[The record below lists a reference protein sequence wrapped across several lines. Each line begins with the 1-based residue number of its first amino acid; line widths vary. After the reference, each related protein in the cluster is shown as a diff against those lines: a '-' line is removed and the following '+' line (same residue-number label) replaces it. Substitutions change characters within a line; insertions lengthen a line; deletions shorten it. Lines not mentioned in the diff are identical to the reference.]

1 MRMPLFSCLA
11 LALALSPAFSRAAD
25 FTLEVTPQPD
35 GTIVLTRYA
44 STGFARN
51 ADKLQQRALADAA
64 SYCEQRHLVL
74 KVIRTEKHRPFVPA
88 TGFAYGR
95 VVFLALEPN
104 DPALR
109 APAPAAVEAS
119 VAGPPR
125 SATDTLY
132 SDLMKL
138 EELKQRGILSDA
150 EFQTLKQRLI
160 DQTR

>member
-1 MRMPLFSCLA
+1 MPLFSGLVLA
-11 LALALSPAFSRAAD
+11 LALCPAFGQAAD

-35 GTIVLTRYA
+35 GTIVLTRFA

-51 ADKLQQRALADAA
+51 SEKLQEKALADAA
-64 SYCEQRHLVL
+64 AYCEQRHLVL
-74 KVIRTEKHRPFVPA
+74 KVIRTEKYRPFVPA

-109 APAPAAVEAS
+109 PPAPAAVEAVVTS
-119 VAGPPR
+119 PPR
-125 SATDTLY
+125 TVTDTLY

-160 DQTR
+160 DKTH